1 MKEKDFKS
9 LSVDVQRR
17 IDACN
22 NVVNWASEDK
32 EHRGCIVLA
41 TDEEASTCAVVGC
54 GYSLIPA
61 LASAIK
67 STPNLRDILATVMML
82 DMMIGGSKN
91 DTEKDK

>member
-1 MKEKDFKS
+1 MKDNRKPTNDE
-9 LSVDVQRR
+9 QRR
-17 IDACN
+17 IDACG

-41 TDEEASTCAVVGC
+41 ADEEASTCAVIGC
-54 GYSLIPA
+54 GHSLIPA
-61 LASAIK
+61 LALAIK
-67 STPNLRDILATVMML
+67 STPSLRNILAAAMML